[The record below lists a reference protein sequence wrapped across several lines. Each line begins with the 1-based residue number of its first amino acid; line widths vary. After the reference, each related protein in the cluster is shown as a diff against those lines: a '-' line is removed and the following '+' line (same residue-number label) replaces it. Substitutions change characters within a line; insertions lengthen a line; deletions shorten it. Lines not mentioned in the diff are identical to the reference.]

1 MTDSGLQTNVFNT
14 QAGNVYLKP
23 AGAFTRY
30 VWGGRRMRMD
40 EIQEPLGGVST
51 TTKFDARGGVQR
63 DSLLQDV
70 PGAITTSIV
79 MKHEQQDRMKSE
91 LASNFW
97 NVDKRTHVQG
107 KDRDAP
113 DKWVEIRRLM
123 TGKATQRTDPATSWD
138 AEEEGLITLP
148 WSALDA
154 HDIYPVNFSFGA
166 VPALAMMIVDVH
178 AAIKSSDV
186 PADNLLY
193 AITENPTAGDV
204 TLLVNAGGGD
214 MSEWVLKPVTGES
227 DDPVS
232 VLGLGDFVFVNYGT
246 KVGRSDDRGDTFVDI
261 TLTDWATNELI
272 ALDAIDQSYILA
284 TQATGGIW
292 ASFDGARTWEELLA
306 AGTVT
311 SEDLTTIRISRSNPL
326 IAWACGATNALVKTE
341 NGGFSWSSVTGPSA
355 GKALIGMHVESET
368 AILIMD
374 EDGALFQS
382 EDGGATW
389 VAQGP
394 LPGVSASAFTS
405 GNISTN
411 GADVFYIFLS
421 KVGVEDH
428 VFRNVE
434 SAADGYW
441 YPVPEFDTAD
451 TSGTMNGMAAPDI
464 NVAVIVG
471 GVADTSNLVAVVA

>member
-1 MTDSGLQTNVFNT
+1 MTDSGLQTNVFTT

-30 VWGGRRMRMD
+30 IWGGRRMRME

-70 PGAITTSIV
+70 PGAVTTSLI

-91 LASNFW
+91 LAANFW
-97 NVDKRTHVQG
+97 NVDKRTHVEG

-154 HDIYPVNFSFGA
+154 FDIYPVNFSFGA
-166 VPALAMMIVDVH
+166 VPALAFEIIDVH
-178 AAIKSSDV
+178 AAIQSSSI
-186 PADNLLY
+186 PTDNLLY
-193 AITENPTAGDV
+193 AITEDPAVGDV
-204 TLLVNAGGGD
+204 SLLVNAGGGD
-214 MSEWVLKPVTGES
+214 LSEWVVKTLTGEAGT
-227 DDPVS
+227 PVS

-246 KVGRSDDRGDTFVDI
+246 KISRSDDQGDTFVDI
-261 TLTDWATNELI
+261 TVTDWTTNNLI

-284 TQATGGIW
+284 TTAGGGIW

-311 SEDLTTIRISRSNPL
+311 SEDLLKIHVSRSNPL
-326 IAWACGATNALVKTE
+326 IAWACGANNALVKTE
-341 NGGFSWSSVTGPSA
+341 NGGFSWSAITGPSV
-355 GKALIGMHVESET
+355 GKALISMHVESESS
-368 AILIMD
+368 ILVLD

-382 EDGGATW
+382 EDSGATW

-394 LPGVSASAFTS
+394 LPGVASTAYTS
-405 GNISTN
+405 GNLISN

-421 KVGVEDH
+421 KLGVEDH

-434 SAADGYW
+434 AGADGYW
-441 YPVPEFDTAD
+441 YPAPEFDTAD
-451 TSGTMNGMAAPDI
+451 TGGTMKGMAVPDI

-471 GVADTSNLVAVVA
+471 GVTDVSNLVAVVA